1 MDLMTLRAS
10 LMGLSAFR
18 TLRDTDILSKTAVL
32 LGHIQAKQGE
42 QARLDKVR
50 KLKAEEKAARASR
63 RRPLLKL
70 VKN

>member
-32 LGHIQAKQGE
+32 LGHIQAKQ
-42 QARLDKVR
+42 
-50 KLKAEEKAARASR
+50 
-63 RRPLLKL
+63 
-70 VKN
+70 